1 MGILKILIIF
11 LLSFTLGQRKGYM
24 DGVESIEFDRINANM
39 KLQQCLR
46 IVRSE

>member
-1 MGILKILIIF
+1 MGILKILLIF
-11 LLSFTLGQRKGYM
+11 LVSFTLGQRKGYI
-24 DGVESIEFDRINANM
+24 DGVESIEFDRIHANL